1 MCTTTQ
7 PGLSKRQQE
16 MALSLAEDVET
27 QGAFPP
33 ESRPFVQ
40 LWVKSINNAIPGL
53 QSRQQ
58 TSVLALCNAHHPV
71 VLAWLGGQLVWLVG

>member
-1 MCTTTQ
+1 
-7 PGLSKRQQE
+7 

-40 LWVKSINNAIPGL
+40 LWVKSINNTIPGL

-58 TSVLALCNAHHPV
+58 NFCSDPLQCSSAHGFCQVGWPV
-71 VLAWLGGQLVWLVG
+71 GLLGGGLVGWGVG